1 MVNRL
6 ENSLT
11 QHRFMKQQLTVLR
24 AASLGVIAALAG
36 AAVPAFSADQSA
48 QIEARVGAWGRNCK
62 NAIAE
67 RITNA
72 SMADIR
78 VSLSATTR
86 SSIDAG
92 DMTLKDIK
100 QYGLIY
106 NWQRPFPDGSALKG
120 TCYVDGK
127 GNVTKVD

>member
-1 MVNRL
+1 
-6 ENSLT
+6 
-11 QHRFMKQQLTVLR
+11 MKQSFVLLR
-24 AASLGVIAALAG
+24 FTSIGIAAALAG
-36 AAVPAFSADQSA
+36 PIAPALAADQSA
-48 QIEARVGAWGRNCK
+48 QIEARVGSWGRNCK

-67 RITNA
+67 RIANA

-78 VSLSATTR
+78 VTLSATTR

-92 DMTLKDIK
+92 DMSLKDIK

-127 GNVTKVD
+127 GNVTKVE

>member
-1 MVNRL
+1 
-6 ENSLT
+6 
-11 QHRFMKQQLTVLR
+11 MKQSLVTVR
-24 AASLGVIAALAG
+24 FVAAGIALVLAG
-36 AAVPAFSADQSA
+36 SSIPAFADQSA
-48 QIEARVGAWGRNCK
+48 QIEARVGSWGRNCK

-67 RITNA
+67 RVPSA
-72 SMADIR
+72 SMADIL
-78 VSLSATTR
+78 VTLSATTR

-100 QYGLIY
+100 QYGLIF

-127 GNVTKVD
+127 GNVTKVE

>member
-1 MVNRL
+1 MRL
-6 ENSLT
+6 S
-11 QHRFMKQQLTVLR
+11 
-24 AASLGVIAALAG
+24 SLGLIVALAG
-36 AAVPAFSADQSA
+36 VAVPALAAEPSA
-48 QIEARVGAWGRNCK
+48 QIEARIGAWGRNCK

-67 RITNA
+67 RVSNA

-92 DMTLKDIK
+92 EMTLKDIK

-106 NWQRPFPDGSALKG
+106 NWERPFPDGSALKG
-120 TCYVDGK
+120 ACYVDGK